1 MTTMAA
7 TANKWAQAIDTA
19 STAGPA
25 FCFNPDTGMRD
36 AGRVLERDIVK

>member
-25 FCFNPDTGMRD
+25 FRLSPDTGMRD
-36 AGRVLERDIVK
+36 ADGALKRDIVN

>member
-25 FCFNPDTGMRD
+25 FRLSPDMGMRD
-36 AGRVLERDIVK
+36 ADGALERDIVN